1 MTVVP
6 VKEGKDMRYQDSI
19 VKDCITAMA
28 EDRIPEVT
36 VSYLDCTQSSYAS
49 HFQFPIDN
57 QLIKELADKRKATF
71 SKVKPNLL
79 T

>member
-6 VKEGKDMRYQDSI
+6 VKEDKDMRYQDSI

-36 VSYLDCTQSSYAS
+36 VSCISMYTVILC
-49 HFQFPIDN
+49 
-57 QLIKELADKRKATF
+57 F
-71 SKVKPNLL
+71 SLSVSN
-79 T
+79 